1 MAKANRLSASLEDY
15 LETIYNIV
23 SEKGGVRAKD
33 ISVSLDVKAG
43 SVTTA
48 LQALS
53 KSGFVNYKPYEV
65 ITLTDKG
72 LEEAERVIRKHEILE
87 DFFVD
92 ILGADKDIA
101 RQGACQIEHVIPDD
115 LVERLIAFSEFVLV
129 CPRCGDKWLG
139 QFHKKCSTLLP
150 QDKTGCMLCLSSGIN
165 YLQGEKEKM
174 SAEPM
179 VTTLFDVVG
188 DEMGQKYVVKKVT
201 NKSSVTK
208 RFVEMGISR
217 GSVIEIERVAPLG
230 DPIEV
235 KVKGYHLS
243 IRKEEAKNI
252 QVEEQSSVSG

>member
-1 MAKANRLSASLEDY
+1 MVKSNQLSASLEDY

-23 SEKGGVRAKD
+23 SDKGGVRAKD

-48 LQALS
+48 LQALA
-53 KSGFVNYKPYEV
+53 KSGLVNYKPYEV
-65 ITLTDKG
+65 ITLTAKG
-72 LEEAERVIRKHEILE
+72 LKEAKRIIRKHEVLE

-92 ILGADKDIA
+92 ILGAEKSIA
-101 RQGACQIEHVIPDD
+101 RQGACEIEHVIPDD
-115 LVERLIAFSEFVLV
+115 LVERLISFTEFVQA
-129 CPRCGDKWLG
+129 CPSCGDSWIG
-139 QFHKKCSTLLP
+139 QFHKQCYTHPPKSKSDCTACI
-150 QDKTGCMLCLSSGIN
+150 DTRIKN
-165 YLQGEKEKM
+165 LQSQKEKM
-174 SAEPM
+174 ESNA
-179 VTTLFDVVG
+179 VITTLLDVVSGNKG
-188 DEMGQKYVVKKVT
+188 DKCIVKKVI

-217 GSVIEIERVAPLG
+217 GSVIEVERVAPLG

-252 QVEEQSSVSG
+252 QVEWKK

>member
-1 MAKANRLSASLEDY
+1 MTRSNQLSASLEDY

-23 SEKGGVRAKD
+23 SDKGGVRAKD

-48 LQALS
+48 LQALA
-53 KSGFVNYKPYEV
+53 KSGLINYKPYEV
-65 ITLTDKG
+65 ITLTEKG
-72 LEEAERVIRKHEILE
+72 LKEAQRIIRKHEILE

-92 ILGADKDIA
+92 ILGADKTIA
-101 RQGACQIEHVIPDD
+101 RQGACEIEHVIPDE
-115 LVERLIAFSEFVLV
+115 LLERLISFTEFVQA
-129 CPRCGDKWLG
+129 CPRCGDSWVG
-139 QFHKKCSTLLP
+139 QFHKLCFTRFP
-150 QDKTGCMLCLSSGIN
+150 QDKIDCMECIETGIK
-165 YLQGEKEKM
+165 YLQREKEKI
-174 SAEPM
+174 SSDAP
-179 VTTLFDVVG
+179 VTTLLDVVSG
-188 DEMGQKYVVKKVT
+188 DKGSKCVVKKVT

-217 GSVIEIERVAPLG
+217 GSVIEVERVAPLG

-252 QVEEQSSVSG
+252 QVEWNI